1 MSSKIKVDSIE
12 TTDGQKLV
20 NNTGSILQVVQST
33 MTDRFTSTASSL
45 TDMTGTDQDG
55 GGSIFC
61 CKITPSSSNNK
72 VLVIISCS
80 INSTDAGAGVSLL
93 RDGTEIFL
101 GTASSSRKRYTMGG
115 VYGGSGENNIY
126 SNPQSSLTFLDS
138 PNTTSEVLYKMQTM
152 SRGSADVS
160 IGDSTYNV
168 DNDNTSRTPS
178 SITLMEIKG

>member
-1 MSSKIKVDSIE
+1 MII
-12 TTDGQKLV
+12 
-20 NNTGSILQVVQST
+20 
-33 MTDRFTSTASSL
+33 
-45 TDMTGTDQDG
+45 
-55 GGSIFC
+55 
-61 CKITPSSSNNK
+61 

-80 INSTDAGAGVSLL
+80 INSTDAGAGVSLV

-160 IGDSTYNV
+160 IGASTYNV